1 MTTGVCAYQKQHN
14 THSILSAMIV
24 RLHLQL
30 YFDPESSVQML
41 LVESLGQGQIHLR
54 ALNRQ
59 RQCRVHP
66 AKL

>member
-1 MTTGVCAYQKQHN
+1 
-14 THSILSAMIV
+14 MIV

-30 YFDPESSVQML
+30 DFDPESFAQML

-54 ALNRQ
+54 GLNRR